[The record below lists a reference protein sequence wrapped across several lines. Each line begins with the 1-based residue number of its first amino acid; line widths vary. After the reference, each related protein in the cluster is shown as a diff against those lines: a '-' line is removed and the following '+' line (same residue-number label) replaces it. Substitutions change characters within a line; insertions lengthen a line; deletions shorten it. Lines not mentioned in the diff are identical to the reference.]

1 MPSTRNHSD
10 NLASNPR
17 FLEKAKH
24 YEGGVLGMASKVR
37 HPAAAA
43 AAAAAAQL
51 QANTIHA
58 SCCACQVYKRS
69 LLFGAPSAVPGTSAA
84 QAQ

>member
-43 AAAAAAQL
+43 AGC
-51 QANTIHA
+51 
-58 SCCACQVYKRS
+58 SKRTCS
-69 LLFGAPSAVPGTSAA
+69 
-84 QAQ
+84 